1 MKHFNQSVESI
12 HIKLNI
18 LDTQLKQSILDQSEI
33 QKKLDD
39 NLKKIEQYHT
49 DNNDSMNSVLSKICD
64 LQNRLEKLEQ
74 EKNVSS
80 SLNLT
85 KSIDKS
91 ELRKSPETNQD
102 RKDHDQE
109 TIPMHLFKKKA
120 KWNVTISFKVTPY

>member
-12 HIKLNI
+12 HVKLNI

-33 QKKLDD
+33 PKKLDD
-39 NLKKIEQYHT
+39 NLKKIEQYHN
-49 DNNDSMNSVLSKICD
+49 DNNDSMDSVLSKICD

-85 KSIDKS
+85 KSI
-91 ELRKSPETNQD
+91 RQ
-102 RKDHDQE
+102 
-109 TIPMHLFKKKA
+109 
-120 KWNVTISFKVTPY
+120 KWIEKVTRNKSG

>member
-12 HIKLNI
+12 HVKLNI

-33 QKKLDD
+33 QKKLD
-39 NLKKIEQYHT
+39 NLKKIEQYHN
-49 DNNDSMNSVLSKICD
+49 DNNDSMDSVLSKICD

-85 KSIDKS
+85 KSIRQK
-91 ELRKSPETNQD
+91 
-102 RKDHDQE
+102 
-109 TIPMHLFKKKA
+109 
-120 KWNVTISFKVTPY
+120 